1 MYFKNNVGTISI
13 INNKIVIETPDYLT
27 TIVVKDI
34 FLLQDIFNYEC
45 YKLIKL
51 DELTK

>member
-1 MYFKNNVGTISI
+1 MYFKNNLGAISM
-13 INNKIVIETPDYLT
+13 INNKIVIETSDYLT
-27 TIVVKDI
+27 TIIVKDVYLLKDI
-34 FLLQDIFNYEC
+34 FNFEC

>member
-1 MYFKNNVGTISI
+1 MYFSNNVGTITI
-13 INNKIVIETPDYLT
+13 INNTIIIETSDYST
-27 TIVVKDI
+27 TIIVKDI
-34 FLLQDIFNYEC
+34 FLIKDIFNYEC

>member
-1 MYFKNNVGTISI
+1 MYFKNNVGTILTM
-13 INNKIVIETPDYLT
+13 NNKILIETSDYST

-34 FLLQDIFNYEC
+34 FLIKDIFNYEC